1 MAGSRVTRPAAAPL
15 PARGDAA
22 EAFAAWRTWLAT
34 EKRASRHTLESYS
47 RDIAGFFAFLAMH
60 HGETVGLAELKA
72 LRPADF
78 RAWLAAR
85 RGEEM
90 SATSNARALSSL
102 RGFFRFL
109 DRNNLAHN
117 PHVATLRT
125 PKLPRALP
133 KPLAVVD
140 AGRVVADIG
149 ELQEEPWIAARDV
162 AVLTLLY
169 GSGLRID
176 EALSL
181 NRDVLPLGET
191 LTVMGKGRK
200 QRIVPLLP
208 AVRAA
213 LEDYVARCPWQPGAD
228 GPLFLGAR
236 GKRLQ
241 AGIVQLQMRKARA
254 ALGLPETATPHALR
268 HSFATH
274 LLGAGGDLRALQELL
289 GHVSLSTTQRYTAV
303 DAERLIEVY
312 DKAHPRAG

>member
-15 PARGDAA
+15 PAQADAA
-22 EAFAAWRTWLAT
+22 EAFDSWQAWLAT
-34 EKRASRHTLESYS
+34 EKRVSRHTLESYS
-47 RDIAGFFAFLAMH
+47 RDIAGFFAFMTEH
-60 HGETVGLAELKA
+60 HGEAVGLAELKA
-72 LRPADF
+72 LRPSDF

-85 RGEEM
+85 RGAEM

-109 DRNNLAHN
+109 DRNGLAHN
-117 PHVATLRT
+117 PHVIALRS
-125 PKLPRALP
+125 PKLPKSLP
-133 KPLAVVD
+133 KALVMAD
-140 AGRVVADIG
+140 ASRLVEDVGSI
-149 ELQEEPWIAARDV
+149 QEEPWIAARDV
-162 AVLTLLY
+162 AVITLLY
-169 GSGLRID
+169 GGGLRID

-181 NRDVLPLGET
+181 NRDILPLGET
-191 LTVMGKGRK
+191 LTVTGKGRK

-213 LEDYVARCPWQPGAD
+213 IEDYVARCPWQPGRD
-228 GPLFLGAR
+228 DPLFLGAR
-236 GKRLQ
+236 GKRLK
-241 AGIVQLQMRKARA
+241 AGIIQAQMRKARV

-274 LLGAGGDLRALQELL
+274 LLGAGGDLRAIQELL

-312 DKAHPRAG
+312 DKAHPRA

>member
-1 MAGSRVTRPAAAPL
+1 MAGSRVTRPAAAPP

-22 EAFAAWRTWLAT
+22 EAFAGWQTWLAS
-34 EKRASRHTLESYS
+34 EKRASRHTLGAYS
-47 RDIAGFFAFLAMH
+47 HDIAGFFTFLAEH
-60 HGETVGLAELKA
+60 LGEPAGLANLKT

-85 RGEEM
+85 RGAEM

-109 DRNNLAHN
+109 DRNGLAHN

-125 PKLPRALP
+125 PKLPKALP
-133 KPLAVVD
+133 KALVIAD
-140 AGRVVADIG
+140 ATRLVEDIG
-149 ELQEEPWIAARDV
+149 SIQEEPWIAARDV
-162 AVLTLLY
+162 AVITLLY
-169 GSGLRID
+169 GCGLRID

-181 NRDVLPLGET
+181 DRGELPLGDT
-191 LTVMGKGRK
+191 LTVTGKGRK

-213 LEDYVARCPWQPGAD
+213 VEDYVARCPWQPGAD

-241 AGIVQLQMRKARA
+241 AGIVQAQMRKARV

-274 LLGAGGDLRALQELL
+274 LLGAGGDLRAIQELL

-312 DKAHPRAG
+312 AKAHPRA